1 MSSSSESILE
11 QISKKLHKAIKLN
24 FSHQFV
30 ADVIVTKVD
39 RTAASFVGKNDCY
52 VLRCLTD
59 LDISSLAEGQQIRL
73 QGKIVA
79 ERNNIGSSYVKVDRF
94 FEIKNS
100 VRYEDEIKKYM
111 TTAKEFN
118 ESDKLKDQLKVIY
131 QRTGPKIIHDVG
143 VVVLSDHKFILDT
156 FKAQFQERCVGNL
169 FVYKIPD
176 DLTRNNPDYT
186 QSNLYTEAI
195 KFFNRKRVDLVCVLT
210 DRLTLGQTLSLS
222 SADAIRNTYRYSKSG
237 VYTVGI
243 SQKNLLTYELK
254 INTNDAVGSV
264 GSDDSVV
271 PEITDYHCFRLTNKQ
286 FKSVYECI
294 SMIHDV
300 QTSHKRMISDAL
312 GMAKN
317 EMIEIIDSYRS
328 QLLAIEMLNT
338 QPILK
343 SKSDSMNGKRR
354 SKSVSLKNFSKKI
367 LNEHPIDELKELIL
381 TKLDNE
387 KNKLVGIELD
397 LTKSMIEMTLNP
409 KTIEAIRS
417 YEKNNSENKL

>member
-111 TTAKEFN
+111 TTAKDFN
-118 ESDKLKDQLKVIY
+118 ESDKLKDQLKIIY
-131 QRTGPKIIHDVG
+131 QRTRPQIIHDVG

-169 FVYKIPD
+169 FVYKIPN
-176 DLTRNNPDYT
+176 DLIRNNPDYT

-210 DRLTLGQTLSLS
+210 DRLTLSQTLSLS

-237 VYTVGI
+237 VYMAAV

-254 INTNDAVGSV
+254 T
-264 GSDDSVV
+264 SDDTDDTIV
-271 PEITDYHCFRLTNKQ
+271 PEVTDHHCFRLTNKQ

-300 QTSHKRMISDAL
+300 QTSHKKIISDAL
-312 GMAKN
+312 EMAKAEMN
-317 EMIEIIDSYRS
+317 DMIEGYRS
-328 QLLAIEMLNT
+328 QLLAIELLNV
-338 QPILK
+338 QPFLK
-343 SKSDSMNGKRR
+343 LKTETKR

-367 LNEHPIDELKELIL
+367 LNENPIDELKELIL

-387 KNKLVGIELD
+387 KNKLVSVELE
-397 LTKSMIEMTLNP
+397 LTKSMIEMTLCP

-417 YEKNNSENKL
+417 YEKNNSENRL